1 MGCLI
6 SWRSFR
12 LLLEEHFSFLS
23 VLKWRF
29 EETSKAP
36 PTAFAK
42 ITMQQI
48 SVVTPAGDGPS
59 GGRTPV
65 PGFGCL
71 EQLRIEPLL
80 LTSRCLLDVSLE
92 TGLSESSSKKT
103 WRQIQDMLEET
114 RNARPFIILE
124 NVFMGKS
131 KSLGHDE
138 VDAQIG
144 DLLISSLLHI
154 AELWEDL
161 WRLRV

>member
-12 LLLEEHFSFLS
+12 LLLEENFSYLS
-23 VLKWRF
+23 VLKCRF

-36 PTAFAK
+36 PTAFAQIPK
-42 ITMQQI
+42 QQI
-48 SVVTPAGDGPS
+48 SVVPPAGDGPS
-59 GGRTPV
+59 GGRTHT
-65 PGFGCL
+65 PGFDCL

-80 LTSRCLLDVSLE
+80 LTSRCSPVVSLE

-114 RNARPFIILE
+114 RNVPPFIILE
-124 NVFMGKS
+124 NLFMGKS
-131 KSLGHDE
+131 KSLKHDE

-144 DLLISSLLHI
+144 DLLMSALLHI
-154 AELWEDL
+154 AEHWEDL
-161 WRLRV
+161 